1 MMRYLKLLLFLVL
14 IGVFPVSFAQILSV
28 TESYKGD
35 KRTISIDDKQIIEI
49 NSTLEVQV
57 SKENL
62 LDAIQSQFP
71 ELNETVEMESRLLQL
86 EQALRNQSAAISILE
101 NQLATAEEQKT
112 FFEIMDDFFNE
123 IQANPY
129 LSNRYEELS
138 AEFFTTQSIAEGA
151 QLEPYVFS
159 NLNNDILNIE
169 EELQTVE
176 AQKYTVSVVAFKKD
190 ASGGDRV
197 HIQNY
202 DTYTNRDFF
211 TVERWV
217 TSLSDDDKQR
227 LQELAEIARENNQR
241 EFELFRTLKGKLL
254 EEFPSIACF
263 VGFKTNSVEVIKS
276 IELDDV
282 IPAEIKLKIA
292 EIQSAINQFETL
304 YQLLKTDIRQWNI
317 TVILNIKQ
325 QAEILYEHLQSIN
338 TEFSDVQTLIN
349 QTAIVPK
356 FQPLISEFQICY
368 TQVQLDLVKL
378 QNGIA
383 LLFGLQNNYI
393 SNKAIGDEV
402 FKFSV
407 DNLPEKGYI
416 NLKGTGERQNGDE
429 LLIEMILRTPSTVEN
444 APDQIFVLEQREFT
458 MLLLGPRSEV
468 AVGLIFANPFDKDG
482 LNLESNRDFFYAP
495 SASLLLKFGSSKS
508 YFYNEFLD
516 FGVGLNFASPDFNTD
531 GSPEFGVGIIGT
543 AFKDIVS
550 VGLNY
555 NKTIDNFYWF
565 FGINLPFNLPG
576 IPVNSIKN

>member
-1 MMRYLKLLLFLVL
+1 MRYLKLLLFLVL

-71 ELNETVEMESRLLQL
+71 ELSETVEMESRLLQL

-123 IQANPY
+123 IQSNPY

-151 QLEPYVFS
+151 QLEPYIFS

-217 TSLSDDDKQR
+217 TGLSDDDKQR

-325 QAEILYEHLQSIN
+325 QAQILYEHLQSIN

-393 SNKAIGDEV
+393 ANKAIGDEV
-402 FKFSV
+402 LKFSV

-543 AFKDIVS
+543 AFKDILS
-550 VGLNY
+550 VGINY
-555 NKTIDNFYWF
+555 NTTIDNFYWF

-576 IPVNSIKN
+576 IPVNNIKN

>member
-1 MMRYLKLLLFLVL
+1 MRYLKLLLFLVL

-217 TSLSDDDKQR
+217 TSLSDDEKQR

-393 SNKAIGDEV
+393 ANKAIGDEV
-402 FKFSV
+402 LKFSV

-543 AFKDIVS
+543 AFKDILS
-550 VGLNY
+550 VGINY
-555 NKTIDNFYWF
+555 NTTIDNFYWF

-576 IPVNSIKN
+576 IPVNNIKN

>member
-1 MMRYLKLLLFLVL
+1 MRYLKLLLFLVL